1 MSYRIRMMHKEDIDQ
16 VSEIDREAF
25 PTQLPP
31 PNYQH
36 ELRNRLAH
44 YIVAYGVD
52 ETEEVPQEPDPP
64 RDDANGVGSLWQ
76 KVFGRNNAREKKK
89 VISEYGNHDIV
100 GFVGFWVI
108 ADEAHI
114 ISIASRVPLRRNGIG
129 ELLLIAAIDLAV
141 ELKAQNITL
150 EVRVSNT
157 EAQRLYT
164 KHGFAQAGVR
174 HGYYVDNREDGLI
187 MSTDSITSAAYK
199 AQFQRLKQLY
209 YSKWGI
215 TPRKITR

>member
-1 MSYRIRMMHKEDIDQ
+1 MHKEDIDQ

-36 ELRNRLAH
+36 ELRNQLAH
-44 YIVAYGVD
+44 YMVAYGVD
-52 ETEEVPQEPDPP
+52 EPVETPPEPPPPQENS
-64 RDDANGVGSLWQ
+64 NGVSALWRR
-76 KVFGRNNAREKKK
+76 VLGRNNARKTLA
-89 VISEYGNHDIV
+89 SEYSKQSIV

-114 ISIASRVPLRRNGIG
+114 ISIAARVPLRRNGIG
-129 ELLLIAAIDLAV
+129 ELLLISAIDLAA
-141 ELKAQNITL
+141 ELKAHIVTL

-164 KHGFAQAGVR
+164 KYGFAKAGMR
-174 HGYYVDNREDGLI
+174 YGYYVDNREDGLI
-187 MSTDSITSAAYK
+187 MSTESITSAAYK
-199 AQFQRLKQLY
+199 AQLARLKQLY
-209 YSKWGI
+209 SAKWGI
-215 TPRKITR
+215 TPEKIAR